1 MNTKTIDN
9 ALLYYDIIDEDYKN
23 QCYDCLKKIKQNA
36 KLQKEFNDLFN
47 AIFVKKSDEVKKLWN
62 IKSTDLIFSEN
73 VHPYI
78 TNLLLLRGYKIH
90 QKNIDSYKLDEQQ
103 IYIHKL
109 RVKETLTND
118 IKIRNLDGIRISQML
133 WGSYF
138 VNLKLIEIGR
148 LQFEYE
154 DSNSIKIHIPAGE
167 KLDIDKVIDSLN
179 KAEFFIKKYFKI
191 KNYCYYCN
199 SWLLSKQIHNIV
211 SKDSNIYKFYNLFDV
226 TEGEN
231 CIEDI
236 LNFVY
241 KKLSINNYC
250 ELQDETSLQRNI
262 KSYLLNNNDIK
273 LGKGT
278 LKKNI
283 KVNGVNI
290 MEKNLYMK

>member
-1 MNTKTIDN
+1 MEFFKNFFARRLIYYKKVKSEGLNIMNTKTIDN

-62 IKSTDLIFSEN
+62 IKSTNLIFSEN

-103 IYIHKL
+103 INIHKL

-133 WGSYF
+133 WGSYY
-138 VNLKLIEIGR
+138 V
-148 LQFEYE
+148 
-154 DSNSIKIHIPAGE
+154 NSIKIHIPAGE

-179 KAEFFIKKYFKI
+179 KEELNKKKYFKI

-278 LKKNI
+278 LKKI
-283 KVNGVNI
+283 
-290 MEKNLYMK
+290 

>member
-1 MNTKTIDN
+1 MEFFKNFFARRLIYYKKVKSEGLNIMNTKTIDN

-62 IKSTDLIFSEN
+62 IKSTNLIFSEN

-103 IYIHKL
+103 INIHKL

-133 WGSYF
+133 WGSYY
-138 VNLKLIEIGR
+138 V
-148 LQFEYE
+148 
-154 DSNSIKIHIPAGE
+154 NSIKIHIPAGE

-179 KAEFFIKKYFKI
+179 KAEFFKKKYFKI

-278 LKKNI
+278 LKKI
-283 KVNGVNI
+283 
-290 MEKNLYMK
+290 